1 MRQTSPTEELN
12 QLITLKE
19 LQFRIEKDELIK
31 EINDLSES
39 LRPLNF
45 LRQKL
50 KNVMSETSPVSG
62 IVNGALG
69 YLSGILAK
77 KIFVGKSESTMREIE
92 GAILQMFISS
102 KVSANADDLKSMAQA
117 FFQKFMKKSE

>member
-1 MRQTSPTEELN
+1 M
-12 QLITLKE
+12 ITLKE

-31 EINDLSES
+31 EINDFSES

-69 YLSGILAK
+69 YLSGVLAK
-77 KIFVGKSESTMREIE
+77 KIFVGKSESTLREIE

-102 KVSANADDLKSMAQA
+102 KVSASADDLKSMAQA
-117 FFQKFMKKSE
+117 FFQKFMKKRE

>member
-1 MRQTSPTEELN
+1 MRKTSPAEELN
-12 QLITLKE
+12 QLINLKE
-19 LQFRIEKDELIK
+19 LQFQIEKDELIK

-45 LRQKL
+45 IRQKF

-77 KIFVGKSESTMREIE
+77 KIFVGKSESTLREIE